1 MSLATSYLGFRLPH
15 PFLAGASPLS
25 DRVEGARRLEDAG
38 AAMIVLRSLFEEQL
52 VHEQL
57 AAHHTIDA
65 HEHAFAEAL
74 TYLPSPAEFR
84 FGPDSYAEHLTKV
97 KAAVGIPVMASL
109 NGTTPGGWVEFARV
123 LEGAGAD
130 ALELN
135 LFLVPTSAVESSATI
150 EDRLVEL
157 VRLVRATIRIPLA
170 VKLSPFYSALA
181 NFAERLERA
190 GADGLVIFNRFYQPD
205 IDVENLDI
213 VPRARLSNPSEL
225 QLRLRWLSILSS
237 QRRLSLAVTGGVHNA
252 VDAVKAVMSGAHAV
266 QMASV
271 LLRRGPEALRR
282 IRADLKR
289 WLEEHGYESLRQ
301 MQGSM
306 SAGRG
311 AALPALE
318 RVHYMRVLQSWRPED
333 SPARRGS

>member
-74 TYLPSPAEFR
+74 TYLPSPAAFR

-130 ALELN
+130 ALELI

-170 VKLSPFYSALA
+170 VKLSPFYTAVA
-181 NFAERLERA
+181 HFARRLEEA
-190 GADGLVIFNRFYQPD
+190 GADGLVLFNRFYEPD
-205 IDVENLDI
+205 IDVGTQSVVRTLT
-213 VPRARLSNPSEL
+213 LSTSSEL
-225 QLRLRWLSILSS
+225 LPRLHGLGIVSGRVRIP
-237 QRRLSLAVTGGVHNA
+237 LAVTGGVHTGL
-252 VDAVKAVMSGAHAV
+252 DALKAIMCGASGV
-266 QMASV
+266 QMVSALLGMEGPAALGRAREELERV
-271 LLRRGPEALRR
+271 LHHHEY
-282 IRADLKR
+282 D
-289 WLEEHGYESLRQ
+289 SLDQVR
-301 MQGSM
+301 GSM
-306 SAGRG
+306 SLTRCPDPQAY
-311 AALPALE
+311 E
-318 RVHYMRVLQSWRPED
+318 RVNYMQILQNWRF
-333 SPARRGS
+333 